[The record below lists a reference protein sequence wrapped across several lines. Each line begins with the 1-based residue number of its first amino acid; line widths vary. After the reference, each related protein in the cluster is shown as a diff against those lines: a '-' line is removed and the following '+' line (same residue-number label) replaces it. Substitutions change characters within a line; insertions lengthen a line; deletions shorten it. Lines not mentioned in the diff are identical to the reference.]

1 MLGDMLLLT
10 VIALQIATGD
20 QPWRL
25 TVVYIAFAV
34 PLFALAP
41 VAGRIVDEFDSR
53 RVLLIAGLVQ
63 AGAAAWIAVSGTF
76 PMLVAAVVMLQAGQA
91 VSGPAW
97 SALLPKIVGNDA
109 VGKATGNLS
118 AAGAVAGMAGAA
130 LGGVLYDPL
139 GFRGA
144 VLINAAGF
152 VAIAVAG
159 VLVRTRR
166 GRRYLERD
174 AVRSPADVAAASHR
188 TRRDGRAD
196 DRDGRCHPGR
206 GRVAGSGCCRAGRSG
221 RPDRRARR
229 ADELAKDAVERARGR
244 RLARPTARQGREPES
259 ERRRRR
265 RTVRDPAGGS
275 SAVETRCSRCCCP
288 RCGRWWWRV
297 RR

>member
-53 RVLLIAGLVQ
+53 RVLLLAGLVQ

-97 SALLPKIVGNDA
+97 SALLPKIVGNEA

-118 AAGAVAGMAGAA
+118 AAGAVAGMAG
-130 LGGVLYDPL
+130 
-139 GFRGA
+139 
-144 VLINAAGF
+144 
-152 VAIAVAG
+152 
-159 VLVRTRR
+159 
-166 GRRYLERD
+166 
-174 AVRSPADVAAASHR
+174 
-188 TRRDGRAD
+188 
-196 DRDGRCHPGR
+196 
-206 GRVAGSGCCRAGRSG
+206 
-221 RPDRRARR
+221 RRARR
-229 ADELAKDAVERARGR
+229 GAV
-244 RLARPTARQGREPES
+244 
-259 ERRRRR
+259 
-265 RTVRDPAGGS
+265 
-275 SAVETRCSRCCCP
+275 
-288 RCGRWWWRV
+288 
-297 RR
+297 